1 MQKVNVE
8 EQLAHLI
15 KLQALDSRLY
25 HLRRERRAKPKLI
38 EDLETRR
45 NEEQAAVKAIEEKI
59 KANQV
64 KRKER
69 ELDLSS
75 KEEGIKK
82 LQVQLYQ
89 LKTNKEYQM
98 MQQEIEGQKADNSRI
113 EDEILILMEE
123 AENLNKDLAKEKALF
138 ADAEKHLNEDKKKIE
153 EEIASLD
160 GEISGLDAQRKEM
173 VAFVD
178 KKVLAHYE
186 KVLAGRDGVA
196 LAAVKGKS
204 CQGCFMN
211 LPPQVINE
219 IKMKD
224 KLDLRELRADPLYRE
239 RGRCVNA

>member
-8 EQLAHLI
+8 EQLVHLI

-25 HLRRERRAKPKLI
+25 SLRRDRQAKPKLI
-38 EDLETRR
+38 QDLEVRR

-64 KRKER
+64 KRKQR
-69 ELDLSS
+69 ELDLQS
-75 KEEGIKK
+75 KEDGIKK
-82 LQVQLYQ
+82 LQAQLYQ
-89 LKTNKEYQM
+89 LKTNKEYQT
-98 MQQEIEGQKADNSRI
+98 MQHEIEGQKADNSRV
-113 EDEILILMEE
+113 EDEILVLMEE

-138 ADAEKHLNEDKKKIE
+138 ADAEKHLNEDKKTIE
-153 EEIASLD
+153 GEISSLD
-160 GEISGLDAQRKEM
+160 GEITALETQRKDITALAE
-173 VAFVD
+173 

-186 KVLAGRDGVA
+186 KVLSGRDGVA
-196 LAAVKGKS
+196 LAAVKGNS

-224 KLDLRELRADPLYRE
+224 KIVTCESCARILYIENEAD
-239 RGRCVNA
+239 A

>member
-1 MQKVNVE
+1 MQKINVE
-8 EQLAHLI
+8 EQLPWLI
-15 KLQALDSRLY
+15 KLQAIDTHLY
-25 HLRRERRAKPKLI
+25 SLRRQRETKPKLI
-38 EDLETRR
+38 EELETRR

-64 KRKER
+64 KRKQR

-82 LQVQLYQ
+82 LQTQLYQ
-89 LKTNKEYQM
+89 LKTNKEYQT
-98 MQQEIEGQKADNSRI
+98 MQHEIEGQKADNSCI

-123 AENLNKDLAKEKALF
+123 AETLNKELVKEKALF
-138 ADAEKHLNEDKKKIE
+138 SEAEKHLIEDKKKIE
-153 EEIASLD
+153 AEISSLD
-160 GEISGLDAQRKEM
+160 GEIANLDSQRKDIT
-173 VAFVD
+173 VLVD

-186 KVLAGRDGVA
+186 KVLANRDGLA
-196 LAAVKGKS
+196 LAAVKSHS

-224 KLDLRELRADPLYRE
+224 KIITCESCARILYIDDQTD
-239 RGRCVNA
+239 A

>member
-1 MQKVNVE
+1 M
-8 EQLAHLI
+8 
-15 KLQALDSRLY
+15 KLQALDTQLY
-25 HLRRERRAKPKLI
+25 RLRREREAKPKLI
-38 EDLETRR
+38 EVLETRR
-45 NEEQAAVKAIEEKI
+45 NEEEAAVKAIDEKL

-64 KRKER
+64 KRKQK

-82 LQVQLYQ
+82 LQTQLYQ
-89 LKTNKEYQM
+89 LKTNKEYQT

-113 EDEILILMEE
+113 EDEILMLMEE

-138 ADAEKHLNEDKKKIE
+138 ADAEKHLNEDKKQIE
-153 EEIASLD
+153 AEIASLD
-160 GEISGLDAQRKEM
+160 GGISALEAQRKEIT
-173 VAFVD
+173 ASVD

-186 KVLAGRDGVA
+186 KVLTNRDGLA
-196 LAAVKGKS
+196 LAAVKSHS

-224 KLDLRELRADPLYRE
+224 KVVTCESCARILYIENEAD
-239 RGRCVNA
+239 A